1 MTNFINFDSVFSL
14 CCSHSFI
21 RWYYREYHVLNNLRE
36 LLRPVLE
43 KVGKGFASTGL
54 SPNFWTFVGFVFAI
68 ISAVVYGMGVEFGL
82 IIGGVLLLVSGFFDM
97 VDGQVARITG
107 KTSVKGSYLDSMFDK
122 IAEVAIFLGIL
133 IGGYTEPYLV
143 LLAITLSLLV
153 SYARAKSDA
162 INIKLQGIG
171 IGERAE
177 RLLVIAI
184 IGIIGFM
191 EYAVIIVVI
200 IAGVTLIQRMIFTA
214 KNIQEKD

>member
-1 MTNFINFDSVFSL
+1 M
-14 CCSHSFI
+14 
-21 RWYYREYHVLNNLRE
+21 LNNLRDI
-36 LLRPVLE
+36 LRPTLE
-43 KVGKGFASTGL
+43 KIGKGFASTGL
-54 SPNFWTFVGFVFAI
+54 SANFWTFVGLVFAL
-68 ISAVVYGMGVEFGL
+68 ISAVVYGIGIEFGL

-107 KTSVKGSYLDSMFDK
+107 KTSQKGSYLDSMFDK

-133 IGGYTEPYLV
+133 VGGYVEPYLV

-184 IGIIGFM
+184 IGMIGFM
-191 EYAVIIVVI
+191 DIAVMIVVI
-200 IAGVTLIQRMIFTA
+200 ITGITLVQRMIVTA
-214 KNIQEKD
+214 KNIKE